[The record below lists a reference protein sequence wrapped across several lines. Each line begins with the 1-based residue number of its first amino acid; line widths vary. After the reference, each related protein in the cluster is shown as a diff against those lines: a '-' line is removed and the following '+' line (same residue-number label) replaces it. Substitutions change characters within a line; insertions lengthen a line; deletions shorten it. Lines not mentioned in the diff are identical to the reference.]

1 MAGMQDPVR
10 PEVPNAIR
18 DCYRAGI
25 EVAMVTGDDPRTAS
39 VIAEQAGFVFK
50 PDQVV
55 TGETVRRAEQDGE
68 AALDKLTRNAR
79 IFARVDPAQKLS
91 IVLSLSRNGHFVAV
105 TGDGVNDAPALK
117 HAHVGVAM
125 GRAGTDVAK
134 ESADI
139 VVTDDNFASIV
150 NGILEGR
157 VAYANIRK
165 VVFML
170 VSTGAAEVVLFLLA
184 MPMGLPMP
192 LLAVQLLWLN
202 LVTNGIQDVAL
213 AAEAAEGDELRHPP
227 RRPNEPILDRVMIR
241 RIWHSVLVMGVGGFA
256 VFYWLLRQGYPEE
269 QARNLLL
276 LLFVLFENFQVFNSR
291 SEHLSVFRQ
300 RLFANPLLV
309 LGVLGAQALHIGA
322 MYIPGLSD
330 TLRIT
335 PVSLREWGMLLF
347 LAATLLLGMEF
358 EKWRDRRRG
367 AVNERQDTQR

>member
-1 MAGMQDPVR
+1 
-10 PEVPNAIR
+10 
-18 DCYRAGI
+18 
-25 EVAMVTGDDPRTAS
+25 VTGDDPRTAS

-68 AALDKLTRNAR
+68 AALDKLTRHAR

-213 AAEAAEGDELRHPP
+213 AAEAAEGDELRYAP
-227 RRPNEPILDRVMIR
+227 RRPNEPILDRLMIR

-256 VFYWLLRQGYPEE
+256 VFYWLLQQGYPEE

-276 LLFVLFENFQVFNSR
+276 LLFVLFENFQTFNSR

-330 TLRIT
+330 TLQIT
-335 PVSLREWGMLLF
+335 PVSLREWGMLLL
-347 LAATLLLGMEF
+347 LAATLLVGMEF
-358 EKWRDRRRG
+358 EKWRDQHR
-367 AVNERQDTQR
+367 AADNERQDTQRLGE